1 MLKILR
7 IKGVAVNVELRGME
21 SLEGHTPNLYH
32 CRANNENDHL
42 HNLKPFAMKSIF
54 FQTALAALALLF
66 FTPSASAQ
74 KPVPDFSGFHKN
86 IYVEFFGS
94 NLLMGVNYDQRLRR
108 GQMDGIGF
116 RAGIGGFSAKGTDQ
130 GNNIGA
136 GIVTF
141 PLEFN
146 HVLGK
151 RRSALVTGI
160 GLLPVYATASVNGPI
175 TNNEVVIDEG
185 FGLVGGFLNI
195 GYRAQ
200 PLRNGIVFQAQWNP
214 MILRGSGFHTGWF
227 GLGIGVGFK

>member
-1 MLKILR
+1 
-7 IKGVAVNVELRGME
+7 
-21 SLEGHTPNLYH
+21 
-32 CRANNENDHL
+32 
-42 HNLKPFAMKSIF
+42 F
-54 FQTALAALALLF
+54 ALALF
-66 FTPSASAQ
+66 FFYVPTASAQ
-74 KPVPDFSGFHKN
+74 KPVPQFSGFHKN

-94 NLLMGVNYDQRLRR
+94 NLLMGVNYDQRLHR

-116 RAGIGGFSAKGTDQ
+116 RAGIGGFSAQGSDQGTD
-130 GNNIGA
+130 IGA

-151 RRSALVTGI
+151 RRSSLITGV
-160 GLLPVYATASVNGPI
+160 GLLPIYATASAKGPL
-175 TNNEVVIDEG
+175 TNDQVIIAEG

-200 PLRNGIVFQAQWNP
+200 PLRNGVVFQFQWNP
-214 MILRGSGFHTGWF
+214 MILRGSGFNPGWF